1 MKSGEDMMSCQSEI
15 LAAEIRE
22 TRSMVESLV
31 AEVASTRT
39 LVEGMQKQLLGNGH
53 PGRCAEHGMQ
63 IARLERWRARLAG
76 ALAVVGV
83 LWAAGVT
90 VATAVLVERMKR

>member
-1 MKSGEDMMSCQSEI
+1 MTDGEDMMSCQSEMF
-15 LAAEIRE
+15 AAEMRE
-22 TRSMVESLV
+22 TRSIVESLV

-39 LVEGMQKQLLGNGH
+39 LVEGMQKTLLGNGH
-53 PGRCAEHGMQ
+53 PGRGAEHGMQ
-63 IARLERWRARLAG
+63 IARLERWRAWLAG

-90 VATAVLVERMKR
+90 VATAVLIERLKR